1 MTTAD
6 LWSLM
11 PLLILAAGALLVLLL
26 GALVP
31 GRYPSVIAAVTAAG
45 VACWMVMAPP
55 LASLPG
61 LGIALTPFARLFSA
75 LFGLTAVGAL
85 LLSLRYND
93 RQGIVGEEYPATL
106 LFSLF
111 GMVALSMATNLLVLF
126 LGLESLTFGFYFLVA
141 CDRSRAA
148 SAEAGLKY
156 LLSGAVAAAF
166 TAFGLALIYAGTGT
180 LLIAPAMQAALSSAN
195 PTAAAGAGLLLLG
208 VAFKVSLVPAHLW
221 TPDVYQGAPTPV
233 TAFLATASKGAALAA
248 LLLLFSG
255 SAGSGSLHG
264 PLWCLSLFSMLLG
277 NLAALRQAGLKRLIA
292 YSSIAQMGYVALA
305 LTSGSGGHGAVA
317 FYAVAYSAMNLAA
330 FGALAALADQGGD
343 RLEELRGVGYQR
355 PFPAAILAL
364 SMFSLAGIPP
374 TAGFMGKFLIFAA
387 ALKGGEIAL
396 SVIGILTAAVSAYY
410 YLRVVTT
417 LYLRPAE
424 PSSPAPGDGM
434 TAAEY
439 GVLGCAG
446 LLIIVLG
453 IFPSP
458 LLELIDAAL
467 R

>member
-31 GRYPSVIAAVTAAG
+31 GRYATGVAAVTAA
-45 VACWMVMAPP
+45 AAASWMVMAPP
-55 LASLPG
+55 TGPTG
-61 LGIALTPFARLFSA
+61 LGIAISPFARLFGT
-75 LFGLTAVGAL
+75 LFGATAVGAL

-111 GMVALSMATNLLVLF
+111 GMTALSMATNLLILF

-141 CDRSRAA
+141 CDRNRAQ

-180 LLIAPAMQAALSSAN
+180 LLIAPAMQGALSGAN
-195 PTAAAGAGLLLLG
+195 PVAAAGAGLLLLG
-208 VAFKVSLVPAHLW
+208 IAFKVSLVPAHLW

-233 TAFLATASKGAALAA
+233 TAFLATASKAAALAA
-248 LLLLFSG
+248 LLLLFAG
-255 SAGSGSLHG
+255 SARSGTLHG
-264 PLWCLSLFSMLLG
+264 PLWCLSLGSMLLG
-277 NLAALRQAGLKRLIA
+277 NLAALRQTGLKRLIA

-305 LTSGSGGHGAVA
+305 LTSGPGGHAAVA
-317 FYAVAYSAMNLAA
+317 FYAVAYSVMNLAA
-330 FGALAALADQGGD
+330 FGALAALADQGSD
-343 RLEELRGVGYQR
+343 DLDELRGAGYQR
-355 PFPAAILAL
+355 PFPALILAL
-364 SMFSLAGIPP
+364 AMFALAGIPP
-374 TAGFMGKFLIFAA
+374 TVGFMGKFLIFAA
-387 ALKGGEIAL
+387 ALKAGEIAL

-446 LLIIVLG
+446 LLIVVLG
-453 IFPSP
+453 ILPSP
-458 LLELIDAAL
+458 LLELIGAAL